1 MSAMLDSVV
10 HLIKGL
16 LITDKQSES
25 EFTTYALASGMSH
38 DTFEWEFK
46 GKAYN
51 ITILHE
57 AHTMLLMDIET
68 IDRMIDIVE
77 IYNTK
82 DPTVLEKLER
92 TLKYEYK
99 L

>member
-57 AHTMLLMDIET
+57 AHTMLSSFMIKKHLMRWLKMLLNT
-68 IDRMIDIVE
+68 I
-77 IYNTK
+77 
-82 DPTVLEKLER
+82 
-92 TLKYEYK
+92 
-99 L
+99 